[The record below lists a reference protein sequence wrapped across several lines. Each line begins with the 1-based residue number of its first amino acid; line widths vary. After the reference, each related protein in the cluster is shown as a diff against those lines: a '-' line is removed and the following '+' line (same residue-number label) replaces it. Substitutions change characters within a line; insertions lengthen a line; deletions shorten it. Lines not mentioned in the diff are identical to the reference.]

1 MNELMLGNGSKEIK
15 MNHVELCELI
25 NKLRAEEGNTKTVR
39 PDSLLDKIRKE
50 VNDMKELGL

>member
-25 NKLRAEEGNTKTVR
+25 NKLRAEEGNRKKLR
-39 PDSLLDKIRKE
+39 PDS
-50 VNDMKELGL
+50 